1 LELLADALI
10 NIKEKDNDDP
20 TTTRT
25 TNFMHSYG
33 RSDSKREL
41 KDRGGG
47 RLVAISERKRPET
60 RRVGVRREDEQG

>member
-1 LELLADALI
+1 MELLADALI

-47 RLVAISERKRPET
+47 RLVSISERKRPET